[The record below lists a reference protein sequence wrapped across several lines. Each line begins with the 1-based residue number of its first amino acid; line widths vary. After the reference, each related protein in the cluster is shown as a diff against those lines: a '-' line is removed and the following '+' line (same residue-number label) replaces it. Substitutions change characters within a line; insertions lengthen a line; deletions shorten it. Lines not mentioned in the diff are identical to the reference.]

1 MATKAV
7 AGQAPWTERLR
18 RFFHGVW
25 AELKKVH
32 WPSRRELTIYTLVVV
47 IAVALVGAFIWVI
60 DSVFSFLL
68 ELVI

>member
-7 AGQAPWTERLR
+7 ASQAAWTERLR

-25 AELKKVH
+25 VELKKVH
-32 WPSRRELTIYTLVVV
+32 WPTRRELVTYTLVVV
-47 IAVALVGAFIWVI
+47 VSVATVGAFIWLL
-60 DSVFSFLL
+60 DSVFSVLL

>member
-1 MATKAV
+1 V
-7 AGQAPWTERLR
+7 AGQVPWIERLR

-25 AELKKVH
+25 TELKKVH
-32 WPSRRELTIYTLVVV
+32 WPTRRELSIYTLVVV
-47 IAVALVGAFIWVI
+47 VAVALVGAFIWAI